1 LKIKSKISKE
11 LVIYLSSY
19 EKKSLLRFLLI
30 YLISIYSFILVLA
43 YMFYTIE
50 IKNLHESYGLK
61 IRSFASHIAHQII
74 TSHMMDDE
82 MLSLCL
88 KEKSTN
94 ECFKNSE
101 NYKISLYG
109 MGEKPL
115 HVGFFDEVDFTQN
128 FYFKDDNLF
137 YIDESS
143 QLHLGVKYVVVKK
156 EGVSHER
163 ETLTKEALLY
173 ALLGLI
179 FATLLGYV
187 LAKLFLKPIKAE
199 IETLDNFIKDS
210 THELNTP
217 ITAILMS
224 IETLK
229 DIDPKKKKRIEL
241 SGKRI
246 ASLYGNMSYM
256 LLHDKQSELKQEVEL
271 KALIEERMEYF
282 SDLAQSKGLHISLAL
297 SEKSLHVN
305 EESMIKLIDNLL
317 SNAIKYNDING
328 SIEIMLTQEF
338 LSVKDSGVGIPQS
351 KIKEITKRYK
361 RANSDKGGF
370 GIGLDIVST
379 ICKTNGFR
387 LEISSQEGEGSTF
400 SIFF

>member
-1 LKIKSKISKE
+1 M
-11 LVIYLSSY
+11 
-19 EKKSLLRFLLI
+19 LI

-50 IKNLHESYGLK
+50 MKNLHENYGLK
-61 IRSFASHIAHQII
+61 IRSFASSIAHQII

-82 MLSLCL
+82 HLTQCL
-88 KEKSTN
+88 AQKSTN
-94 ECFKNSE
+94 ECFKNTE
-101 NYKISLYG
+101 NYKISLYDAR
-109 MGEKPL
+109 ENSL
-115 HVGFFDEVDFTQN
+115 HVGFLDKVDFTQN
-128 FYFKDDNLF
+128 FYFESDNLF

-156 EGVSHER
+156 EGVGRDSEV
-163 ETLTKEALLY
+163 LAKEALFY
-173 ALLGLI
+173 ALLGLV
-179 FATLLGYV
+179 FATLLGFV
-187 LAKLFLKPIKAE
+187 LAKLFLKPIKDE
-199 IETLDNFIKDS
+199 ITTLDNFIKDS

-271 KALIEERMEYF
+271 KVLIEERMEYF
-282 SDLAQSKGLHISLAL
+282 SDLAQSKGLHVSLDL

-317 SNAIKYNDING
+317 SNAIKYNDVNG
-328 SIEIMLTQEF
+328 SITVVLTKEF
-338 LSVKDSGVGIPQS
+338 LKLTDSGIGIPQA

-379 ICKTNGFR
+379 ICKANGFR
-387 LEISSQEGEGSTF
+387 LEISSKEGEGSTF

>member
-1 LKIKSKISKE
+1 M
-11 LVIYLSSY
+11 
-19 EKKSLLRFLLI
+19 RFLLI

-50 IKNLHESYGLK
+50 IKNLHENYGLK
-61 IRSFASHIAHQII
+61 IRSFASQIAHQII

-82 MLSLCL
+82 HLTQCL
-88 KEKSTN
+88 AQKSTN
-94 ECFKNSE
+94 ECFKNNE
-101 NYKISLYG
+101 NYKISLYDAR
-109 MGEKPL
+109 ENPL
-115 HVGFFDEVDFTQN
+115 HVGFLDKVDFTQN
-128 FYFKDDNLF
+128 FYFESDNLF

-143 QLHLGVKYVVVKK
+143 QLHLGVKYIVVKK
-156 EGVSHER
+156 EGIKHD
-163 ETLTKEALLY
+163 KEALAKEVVIY
-173 ALLGLI
+173 ALCGLM
-179 FATLLGYV
+179 FATLLGFV
-187 LAKLFLKPIKAE
+187 LAKLFLKPIKDE
-199 IETLDNFIKDS
+199 ITTLDNFIKDS

-246 ASLYGNMSYM
+246 ASLYGNMSYI

-271 KALIEERMEYF
+271 KVLIEERMEYF
-282 SDLAQSKGLHISLAL
+282 SDLAQSKGLHVSLDL

-317 SNAIKYNDING
+317 SNAIKYNDVNG
-328 SIEIMLTQEF
+328 SITVVLTKEF
-338 LSVKDSGVGIPQS
+338 LKLTDSGIGIPHA

-379 ICKTNGFR
+379 ICKANGFR
-387 LEISSQEGEGSTF
+387 LEISSKEGEGSTF
-400 SIFF
+400 SIYF

>member
-1 LKIKSKISKE
+1 
-11 LVIYLSSY
+11 
-19 EKKSLLRFLLI
+19 
-30 YLISIYSFILVLA
+30 
-43 YMFYTIE
+43 MFYTIE
-50 IKNLHESYGLK
+50 IKNLHENYGLK
-61 IRSFASHIAHQII
+61 IRSFASQIAHQII

-82 MLSLCL
+82 HLTQCL
-88 KEKSTN
+88 AQKSTN
-94 ECFKNSE
+94 ECFKNNE
-101 NYKISLYG
+101 NYKISLYDAR
-109 MGEKPL
+109 ENPL
-115 HVGFFDEVDFTQN
+115 HVGFPDKVDFTQN
-128 FYFKDDNLF
+128 FYFEGDNLF
-137 YIDESS
+137 YSDESA
-143 QLHLGVKYVVVKK
+143 QLHLGVAYIVVKK
-156 EGVSHER
+156 EGVGHDSDA
-163 ETLTKEALLY
+163 LIKEVLVYVLFS
-173 ALLGLI
+173 LI

-187 LAKLFLKPIKAE
+187 LAKLFLKPIKDE
-199 IETLDNFIKDS
+199 ITTLDNFIKDS

-246 ASLYGNMSYM
+246 ASLYANMSYM
-256 LLHDKQSELKQEVEL
+256 LLHDKQQELKQEVNL
-271 KALIEERMEYF
+271 KVLIEGRMEYF
-282 SDLAQSKGLHISLAL
+282 SDLAKNKGLHVSLTL

-328 SIEIMLTQEF
+328 LIEVILTQAY
-338 LSVKDSGVGIPQS
+338 LSVKDSGIGIPQA

-379 ICKTNGFR
+379 ICRANGFR
-387 LEISSQEGEGSTF
+387 LEISSKEGKGSTF
-400 SIFF
+400 SIFFNKVS

>member
-1 LKIKSKISKE
+1 
-11 LVIYLSSY
+11 
-19 EKKSLLRFLLI
+19 
-30 YLISIYSFILVLA
+30 
-43 YMFYTIE
+43 MFYTIE
-50 IKNLHESYGLK
+50 MKNLHENYGLK
-61 IRSFASHIAHQII
+61 IRSFASHSAHQII
-74 TSHMMDDE
+74 TSHMMDDD

-94 ECFKNSE
+94 ECFENNE
-101 NYKISLYG
+101 NYKISLYDAK
-109 MGEKPL
+109 ENPL
-115 HVGFFDEVDFTQN
+115 HVGFDDKIDFTQT

-143 QLHLGVKYVVVKK
+143 QLHLGIKYVVVKK
-156 EGVSHER
+156 EGVSYDS
-163 ETLTKEALLY
+163 EALVKEVLFY

-271 KALIEERMEYF
+271 KSLIEERMEYF
-282 SDLAQSKGLHISLAL
+282 SDLAKSKGLHVKLDL
-297 SEKSLHVN
+297 VEKSLHVN

-317 SNAIKYNDING
+317 SNAIKYNDFHG
-328 SIEIMLTQEF
+328 SINVILTKEC
-338 LSVKDSGVGIPQS
+338 LSVKDSGIGIPQA

-370 GIGLDIVST
+370 GIGLDIVNT
-379 ICKTNGFR
+379 ICQSNKFR
-387 LEISSQEGEGSTF
+387 LEIESVEHESSTF
-400 SIFF
+400 SIYF